1 MTAFLKPAVRYSWN
15 QLRLNCILVRPAGL
29 EPATS
34 RLGILRSILMSYG
47 RNVICISDHRY
58 IENGKVQAVW
68 RYLFF

>member
-1 MTAFLKPAVRYSWN
+1 
-15 QLRLNCILVRPAGL
+15 
-29 EPATS
+29 
-34 RLGILRSILMSYG
+34 MSYG